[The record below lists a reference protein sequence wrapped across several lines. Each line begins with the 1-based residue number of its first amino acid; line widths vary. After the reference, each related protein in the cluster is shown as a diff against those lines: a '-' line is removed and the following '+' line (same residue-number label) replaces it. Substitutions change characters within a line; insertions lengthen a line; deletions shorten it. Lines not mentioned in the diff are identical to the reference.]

1 MKLFL
6 DFLPVLLFFVVY
18 RASDIY
24 WATGTLIAATVV
36 QVAATYVRRRRVER
50 LHLITL
56 GAVLVLG
63 GATVILRDKTFI
75 QWKPTVAYW
84 LLAVAFLGSQFIG
97 ERPLAQRMLEK
108 AIDCPANVW
117 RRLNGCWV
125 LFFIAVG
132 TLNVY
137 VFKHYSESAW
147 VNFKLFGLL
156 GLTFVFVVAQ
166 ALYLGR
172 YATDEPAAGESAG
185 IEPDA
190 EG

>member
-75 QWKPTVAYW
+75 QWKPTVAY
-84 LLAVAFLGSQFIG
+84 
-97 ERPLAQRMLEK
+97 
-108 AIDCPANVW
+108 
-117 RRLNGCWV
+117 
-125 LFFIAVG
+125 
-132 TLNVY
+132 
-137 VFKHYSESAW
+137 
-147 VNFKLFGLL
+147 
-156 GLTFVFVVAQ
+156 
-166 ALYLGR
+166 
-172 YATDEPAAGESAG
+172 
-185 IEPDA
+185 
-190 EG
+190 